1 MRTVVAIVVGAA
13 FAAGMAQPGAA
24 QSGSIASSPPAPSA
38 VSSARPA
45 GDARASSSQA
55 VADGSRIWSLGQPP
69 TVKWQG
75 SLTVDTA
82 KDAAFGVVGVEKDVL
97 NPLAG
102 LLAIRAEAVAGGS
115 RQGAEGGLRL
125 LGVSP
130 LARLHAGLDFDA
142 RSGGVDWLIG
152 TDFNIRRGGLFGR
165 GSRLRLGWI
174 PGRGQTLQVG
184 VTLPIAQNAGRTR
197 PLSDKTP
204 LASAPAVIHRPP
216 PELAAA
222 LRSFRAAADAVA
234 RMIMPLSP
242 RLHGDAAKA
251 VAPDVAAVS
260 ALAPADE
267 VLRRMIDAW
276 PALFRA
282 AATVYGEDQ
291 AALESVAH
299 LARRIV
305 LEEVVL
311 PFDGLL
317 GQRRTSG
324 TLHVFV
330 PAAERRFAAVLARA
344 GHTAAQRAAA
354 TKAFHGA
361 LHELDGVRDDVWHVW
376 HDDRRVFLPLQLA
389 LAPDEADSQPEL
401 DLLLERATGE
411 RFTEGNRVDYV
422 VNEAFQFELA
432 QTLAATRRH
441 HVLWIHDVRGEAD
454 RGHVDRVSA
463 LQVREYLEALTDHV
477 ARYDETG
484 SLPEYHIILDQ
495 FYYELYNGRRWMTLL
510 EQPLTHTISLPADS
524 TDTERSLR
532 DAQRALQ
539 GAVAGSKQLQAQRAR
554 FGEAWLHQ
562 LVKVHVNITN
572 PSDFSFWGRGLIPL
586 VGMPDNMMRDHRK
599 IAFYDLSEDDPT
611 EGEALFSGM
620 GLGEHYSGATWEDRA
635 LIVKGPAT
643 LAVKAAARRVLEQQG
658 LTGDRL
664 PAAFRPRPLG
674 PDYAARAQAFR
685 DRLMASIIPSARVLQ
700 SHNDVGYGTKRATA
714 TKAILLSV
722 MPRGSVLMSPDSLWE
737 SELWGSL
744 LLGSALRGCRVLVV
758 APSTANAPGTS
769 WLVTARMHMLM
780 SRLLAL
786 SQGLAPRI
794 DAEGGLFKVGFFNEK
809 SPVGDVGARL
819 AEARANFEAA
829 GPWFK
834 ALLPISDATL
844 DTLLARAGQ
853 LYPEHPP
860 SYLVD
865 APAETRPKL
874 HMKGLFAVSR
884 SAWDGI
890 FAMPEMTDVL
900 LSYVEE
906 RARQVSGN
914 ERNVR
919 ALPEAVWKAGRQLIA
934 ARANRLTPV
943 EVGQFVQYLQVGSS
957 NMNDRSM
964 LLDGEVALTVAGL
977 GAQAGLVDFSLVCGL
992 STWVDRQSQIDALLP
1007 SPSAIQRL
1015 IARWG
1020 RSVL

>member
-1 MRTVVAIVVGAA
+1 
-13 FAAGMAQPGAA
+13 
-24 QSGSIASSPPAPSA
+24 
-38 VSSARPA
+38 
-45 GDARASSSQA
+45 
-55 VADGSRIWSLGQPP
+55 
-69 TVKWQG
+69 
-75 SLTVDTA
+75 
-82 KDAAFGVVGVEKDVL
+82 
-97 NPLAG
+97 
-102 LLAIRAEAVAGGS
+102 
-115 RQGAEGGLRL
+115 
-125 LGVSP
+125 
-130 LARLHAGLDFDA
+130 
-142 RSGGVDWLIG
+142 
-152 TDFNIRRGGLFGR
+152 
-165 GSRLRLGWI
+165 
-174 PGRGQTLQVG
+174 
-184 VTLPIAQNAGRTR
+184 
-197 PLSDKTP
+197 
-204 LASAPAVIHRPP
+204 
-216 PELAAA
+216 
-222 LRSFRAAADAVA
+222 
-234 RMIMPLSP
+234 
-242 RLHGDAAKA
+242 
-251 VAPDVAAVS
+251 
-260 ALAPADE
+260 
-267 VLRRMIDAW
+267 
-276 PALFRA
+276 
-282 AATVYGEDQ
+282 
-291 AALESVAH
+291 
-299 LARRIV
+299 
-305 LEEVVL
+305 
-311 PFDGLL
+311 
-317 GQRRTSG
+317 
-324 TLHVFV
+324 
-330 PAAERRFAAVLARA
+330 
-344 GHTAAQRAAA
+344 
-354 TKAFHGA
+354 
-361 LHELDGVRDDVWHVW
+361 
-376 HDDRRVFLPLQLA
+376 
-389 LAPDEADSQPEL
+389 
-401 DLLLERATGE
+401 
-411 RFTEGNRVDYV
+411 
-422 VNEAFQFELA
+422 
-432 QTLAATRRH
+432 
-441 HVLWIHDVRGEAD
+441 
-454 RGHVDRVSA
+454 
-463 LQVREYLEALTDHV
+463 
-477 ARYDETG
+477 
-484 SLPEYHIILDQ
+484 
-495 FYYELYNGRRWMTLL
+495 MTLL
-510 EQPLTHTISLPADS
+510 EEPLTHRISLPPDS
-524 TDTERSLR
+524 TDTEHRLL

-539 GAVAGSKQLQAQRAR
+539 RAVAGSTRLQRLRAR
-554 FGEAWLHQ
+554 FGEEWLHQ

-586 VGMPDNMMRDHRK
+586 VGMPDNLMRDHRK
-599 IAFYDLSEDDPT
+599 IVFYDLSEDDPT

-658 LTGDRL
+658 LTGARL
-664 PAAFRPRPLG
+664 PEAFRPRPLG

-700 SHNDVGYGTKRATA
+700 SHNDVGYGAKRATA
-714 TKAILLSV
+714 AKAILLSV

-786 SQGLAPRI
+786 SRGLAPRI

-809 SPVGDVGARL
+809 SAVGDVGARL

-884 SAWDGI
+884 SAWDGV

-900 LSYVEE
+900 LSYVEQ

-919 ALPEAVWKAGRQLIA
+919 ALPEAVWKAGRALIA
-934 ARANRLTPV
+934 ARADRLTPV
-943 EVGQFVQYLQVGSS
+943 EVARFVQYLQVGSS

-977 GAQAGLVDFSLVCGL
+977 GAQAGLVDFALVCGL

-1007 SPSAIQRL
+1007 SPSALQRW